1 MRWRRIAFN
10 FLAGLSALVVALCLS
25 AIALL
30 LIGHNPITAYR
41 EVFNYGNH
49 PGQIISVVN
58 AAVPLYIAAL
68 AVAIGFKMNLFN
80 IGVEGQYLLAGL
92 FAASAGSAVHL
103 PWGPLQILFI
113 LLVAM
118 ATGAAWAGVAGV
130 LKVTRG
136 VHEVIS
142 TIMLNTIA
150 VGISAYL
157 FLEHFAQPTSATNLT
172 TQTPFLPEN
181 AAMPAIVHSSAKIPE
196 PLTSFVFIAAF
207 LGAVFYVVVWKT
219 KFGYNLR
226 ASGMNFEAARVSGID
241 PRAMVV
247 KTMLLSGAIAG
258 LIGMPQILSFT
269 HAYTLD
275 FQTGLGFTG
284 IAVALVGRN
293 NPLGAAFAALLFGYL
308 QVSAQILDFNGVPK
322 EIYLIMEGV
331 IILSVVVAYELARR
345 ALERSE
351 VRNAAEATRRLAE
364 ASESPLDKVEA

>member
-1 MRWRRIAFN
+1 MRWRR
-10 FLAGLSALVVALCLS
+10 LAVNVVAGVSALVIALAIS
-25 AIALL
+25 SIALL
-30 LIGHNPITAYR
+30 LIGHDPITAYR

-49 PGQIISVVN
+49 PGQIISVIN

-68 AVAIGFKMNLFN
+68 AVAIGFKMGLFN
-80 IGVEGQYLLAGL
+80 IGVEGQYALAAL
-92 FAASAGSAVHL
+92 FAATAGAHVHL

-118 ATGAAWAGVAGV
+118 GTGAVWAGVAGV

-172 TQTPFLPEN
+172 TQTPFLPKN
-181 AAMPAIVHSSAKIPE
+181 AAMPALVHSSAKIPE
-196 PLTSFVFIAAF
+196 PLTSMVFIAAI
-207 LGAVFYVVVWKT
+207 LGVLFYVVVWKT

-226 ASGMNFEAARVSGID
+226 ASGTNFEAARVSGID

-258 LIGMPQILSFT
+258 LVGMTQILSFS

-275 FQTGLGFTG
+275 FQVGLGFTG

-293 NPLGAAFAALLFGYL
+293 NPIGAAVAALLFGYL
-308 QVSAQILDFNGVPK
+308 QVSAQILDFNGIPK
-322 EIYLIMEGV
+322 EVYLIMEGV

-345 ALERSE
+345 SLERSE
-351 VRNAAEATRRLAE
+351 VRRAAEATRRLAE
-364 ASESPLDKVEA
+364 ASEPLAKVEA